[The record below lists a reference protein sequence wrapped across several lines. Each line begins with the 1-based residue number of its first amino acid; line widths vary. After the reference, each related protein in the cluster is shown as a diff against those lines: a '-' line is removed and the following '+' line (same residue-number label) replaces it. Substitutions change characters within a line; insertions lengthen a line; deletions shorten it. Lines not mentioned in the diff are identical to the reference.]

1 MISQDTIT
9 DALRINARNTDAFDI
24 FNIRHYIGTN
34 PYLETAALVFDCALT
49 GHLPPRSIDDYI
61 EVVSDRYPHLRDQT
75 YQSYA
80 HLFAQTV
87 SEVGKLDIGLHLN
100 RWSIKTSPEFARI
113 AVHTLH
119 ARTTRSVIYCVWDWF
134 EAITTEQ
141 EFPFEVQLKELQDS
155 FNKSVYGGPTVYA
168 LLRTAYNKNI
178 PTFYLWDEGLMQY
191 GYGKKQIRGVATTFN
206 CDSHLDSD
214 FTTRKDDCKTFLS
227 TLGFP
232 VPQGDIAFSLEEA
245 KGIAKE
251 IGYPVAVKPVAGH
264 KGIGVTADVRDVEE
278 LKFAFESAIAS
289 IPENETKEVIIEKS
303 ISGVDFRLLC
313 VNGRFVAATERRPA
327 SVVGNGK
334 STIAELI
341 ERENQTRARKDT
353 PTSPLGKIKCD
364 EAMEIYLKEQS
375 LTLDSVVEQDKI
387 VYLRK
392 VANLSAGGLSVDAT
406 SIVHP
411 DNIILAQDIA
421 QHFQLTCIGI
431 DVIARNI
438 NKSWKDGD
446 FGILEINS
454 APGIFM
460 HLNPAVGESVDV
472 PANILNTFFKSA
484 EDAQI
489 PIITFNKI
497 SVQELQETIDHIL
510 WQHPDWTV
518 GAVCRDAVF
527 INRSEK
533 FIHKDYNTNV
543 QNLLRNPKLDL
554 LITEYREDVLESEG
568 MFYKGSNMVVLDHPT
583 ETERML
589 TRDIFENSTV
599 VVKQAENISIR
610 RQGLLENYR
619 LGSTEPF
626 TRVYLKEIGTIL

>member
-24 FNIRHYIGTN
+24 FNIRHYIGSN
-34 PYLETAALVFDCALT
+34 PYLDTAALVFDCALT
-49 GHLPPRSIDDYI
+49 GHLPSRSLNDYVEI
-61 EVVSDRYPHLRDQT
+61 VSDHYPHLRDQT

-100 RWSIKTSPEFARI
+100 RWSLKTYPEFARI
-113 AVHTLH
+113 AIQTLH
-119 ARTTRSVIYCVWDWF
+119 ARTTRLVIYCVWDWF
-134 EAITTEQ
+134 EAITQ
-141 EFPFEVQLKELQDS
+141 QQDFPFEAQLKELQDS
-155 FNKSVYGGPTVYA
+155 FTHSVYGGPTVYA

-214 FTTRKDDCKTFLS
+214 FTTRKDDCKTFLN

-232 VPQGDIAFSLEEA
+232 VPKGDIAFSLEEA
-245 KGIAKE
+245 KGIARK

-264 KGIGVTADVRDVEE
+264 KGIGVTADVNAEE
-278 LKFAFESAIAS
+278 LSFAFDSAIAS

-334 STIAELI
+334 SSIAELI
-341 ERENQTRARKDT
+341 ESENQTRARKDT

-364 EAMEIYLKEQS
+364 EAMEIYLKEQNLS
-375 LTLDSVVEQDKI
+375 LDSVIESGRI
-387 VYLRK
+387 IYLRK

-421 QHFQLTCIGI
+421 QHFQLTCLGI
-431 DVIARNI
+431 DVIALNI
-438 NKSWKDGD
+438 NQSWKDGD

-460 HLNPAVGESVDV
+460 HLNPAIGESVDV
-472 PANILNTFFKSA
+472 PAYILSTFYKSVQ
-484 EDAQI
+484 DARI

-510 WQHPDWTV
+510 WQHPDWTI

-543 QNLLRNPKLDL
+543 QNLLRNPRLDL
-554 LITEYREDVLESEG
+554 LITEYREDILETEG
-568 MFYKGSNMVVLDHPT
+568 MFYKGSNMVVLDDPT
-583 ETERML
+583 ETEMML

-610 RQGLLENYR
+610 RQGLLENYK

>member
-24 FNIRHYIGTN
+24 FNIRHYIGSN
-34 PYLETAALVFDCALT
+34 PYLDTAALVFDCALT
-49 GHLPPRSIDDYI
+49 GHLPSRPLNDYVEI
-61 EVVSDRYPHLRDQT
+61 VSDRYPHLRDQT
-75 YQSYA
+75 YESYA

-100 RWSIKTSPEFARI
+100 RWSLKTYPEFARI
-113 AVHTLH
+113 AIQTLH
-119 ARTTRSVIYCVWDWF
+119 ARTTRLVIYCVWDWF
-134 EAITTEQ
+134 EAITQ
-141 EFPFEVQLKELQDS
+141 QQDFPFEVHLKELQDS
-155 FNKSVYGGPTVYA
+155 FTQSVYGGPTVYA

-214 FTTRKDDCKTFLS
+214 FTTRKDDCKTFLN

-232 VPQGDIAFSLEEA
+232 VPKGDIAFTLEEA
-245 KGIAKE
+245 KGIARK

-264 KGIGVTADVRDVEE
+264 KGIGVTADVNAEE
-278 LKFAFESAIAS
+278 LGFAFDSAIAS

-341 ERENQTRARKDT
+341 ESENQTRARKDT

-364 EAMEIYLKEQS
+364 EAMEVYLKEQKLS
-375 LTLDSVVEQDKI
+375 LDSVIESGRI
-387 VYLRK
+387 IYLRK

-421 QHFQLTCIGI
+421 QHFQLTCLGI

-472 PANILNTFFKSA
+472 PAYILNTFFKSVQ
-484 EDAQI
+484 DARI

-510 WQHPDWTV
+510 WQHPDWTI

-543 QNLLRNPKLDL
+543 QNLLRNPRLDL
-554 LITEYREDVLESEG
+554 LITEYQENVLETEG

-583 ETERML
+583 ETEMML

-610 RQGLLENYR
+610 RQGLLENYK

>member
-24 FNIRHYIGTN
+24 FNIRHYIGSN
-34 PYLETAALVFDCALT
+34 PYLDTAALVFDCALT
-49 GHLPPRSIDDYI
+49 GHLPSRPLNDYVEI
-61 EVVSDRYPHLRDQT
+61 VSDRYPHLRDQT
-75 YQSYA
+75 YESYA

-100 RWSIKTSPEFARI
+100 RWSLKTYPEFARI
-113 AVHTLH
+113 AIQTLH
-119 ARTTRSVIYCVWDWF
+119 ARTTRLVIYCVWDWF
-134 EAITTEQ
+134 EAITQ
-141 EFPFEVQLKELQDS
+141 QQDFPFEAQLKELQDS
-155 FNKSVYGGPTVYA
+155 FTQSVYGGPTVYA

-214 FTTRKDDCKTFLS
+214 FTTRKDDCKTFLN

-232 VPQGDIAFSLEEA
+232 VPKGDIAFTLEEA
-245 KGIAKE
+245 KGIARK

-264 KGIGVTADVRDVEE
+264 KGIGVTADVNAEE
-278 LKFAFESAIAS
+278 LSFAFDSAIAS

-341 ERENQTRARKDT
+341 ESENQTRARKDT

-364 EAMEIYLKEQS
+364 EAMEIYLKEQKLS
-375 LTLDSVVEQDKI
+375 LDSVIESGQTI
-387 VYLRK
+387 YLRK

-421 QHFQLTCIGI
+421 QHFQLTCLGI

-472 PANILNTFFKSA
+472 PAYILNTFFKSVQ
-484 EDAQI
+484 DARI

-510 WQHPDWTV
+510 WQHPDWTI

-543 QNLLRNPKLDL
+543 QNLLRNPRLDL

-583 ETERML
+583 ETEMML

-599 VVKQAENISIR
+599 VVKQEENISIR